1 VDGKYSF
8 SLTLSELVE
17 ERLKNGDEIDGSRL
31 KQLKKRSEDGKLRMR
46 ALAWTM
52 NRPHSV
58 REFRDYMYR
67 KKADEAMTAQL
78 TDEFSQKG
86 YLDDAAFARWL
97 VEMRQRAGKS
107 HRAIKAELFKKGI
120 TREIADEVL
129 QSEADDEAE
138 RLRGVVAK
146 KNRLS
151 RYKNDPQKLAKYLVQ
166 QGFNWQTVKEV
177 LSLDRIE

>member
-17 ERLKNGDEIDGSRL
+17 ERLKNGEEIDGARL

-46 ALAWTM
+46 ALEWAM

-58 REFRDYMYR
+58 REFRDYMFR

-78 TDEFSQKG
+78 TDEFVQKG

-97 VEMRQRAGKS
+97 VEIRGRAGKS
-107 HRAIKAELFKKGI
+107 QRAIKTELFKKGI
-120 TREIADEVL
+120 AREIVDEIL
-129 QSEADDEAE
+129 EADGENEEE
-138 RLRGVVAK
+138 RLGLLVAK
-146 KNRLS
+146 KSRLS